1 MGLLVYM
8 TEKSSLLSRSKILS
22 AENKDS
28 LLQKAT
34 NQPTLKV
41 VQPHENQDIFARF
54 AQLIM
59 YGIALLAIWAG
70 IFSIAFD
77 DAATNE
83 NFLILGLG
91 GIISAGMAFGLVE
104 VQRKRGGDELQT
116 VHDYLLGIGCFFSAT
131 GVLWG
136 SRYLIGISASM
147 GFDWFMVPGTTFG
160 DDWSPSANAIYV
172 QLGAGLAL
180 VFGLTKYI
188 RTFKSGTSFGWLVTS
203 LIPLALLLAGVG
215 PWINWSDN
223 VISWELGS
231 SIVVLT
237 ILSMHLSL
245 QSDNSF
251 LFSSVLVFTSLVPI
265 IYEVLNSNAPIDGR
279 GGALSLFVFI
289 IIAQGLYAADDRI
302 RKGLMESTSAILI
315 SISTLCIF
323 LARNEDLFLILGP
336 VRESMLGEFSNFLNL
351 QSMIWLVLLC
361 SFFPAMIKQRVPWM
375 PIGLGLSMSI
385 FEPGPAVIGWLA
397 IMLALPYMLFISTV
411 TRKWVANY
419 TVIALAIAFTFQD
432 LFAPG
437 FYFQNQGYAVAI
449 YLLIVGEIARTR
461 GRVNSIAH
469 FASIGIIVCAPSILM
484 GDSYLIAWGMV
495 VYSFFVTYS
504 SFISSKK
511 EHPDQI
517 DRESSLLLTFS
528 IFITTVLTLGGQL
541 ETPWLESISIS
552 FNGFNLMLFILAL
565 TVWYL
570 GLQFKQQEMDL
581 GHFFSWLAHSGDKN
595 LPVFD
600 SSTSTWVANEETID
614 YSDKSWGP
622 LSRISYLGPLFL
634 ISLSLS
640 SIGEYELAN
649 TWYWL
654 VVCAFPVSLIFY
666 EIFQIEEPSSADRAI
681 GVWGLV
687 CFTMP
692 LTFRIYD
699 IANQTPT
706 VIWSFII
713 FDILIVAAPLII
725 VYRFLKHGISS
736 NTKNKD
742 WDQLAF
748 FGLFVLTLLDTSG
761 GLAFLSLYVLLVISS
776 LRFKNQFFMSA
787 APFALILFGSRMA
800 NPGDVIYE
808 LWHYLGLG
816 DVEIFVTSGLGLP
829 RLSGILMATSAF
841 FVLAF
846 GIFEARKGTSQNVNF
861 PIIWPSIWLFI
872 GMLTALPETAWLF
885 LSLTFMMVAYS
896 TLTGKIEFLKWSPI
910 LVFFSFII
918 GFNTDPNFQMEGD
931 QIFSFS
937 SMYMGIY
944 AIGLQKMA
952 QEGLLS
958 RFMILKSDDALVIN
972 FQKESVKL
980 TDQLSFW
987 GVFGLLFSWEAVNG
1001 IGTVL
1006 GAGWTTIE
1014 VYKNKRN
1021 ELLILL
1027 PAVHAFAVW
1036 NMIRQSFDQTMY
1048 IDLATGGTM
1057 LIEGAILGYFASK
1070 PQKVWSWGFF
1080 EFDSQKDYFNWLD
1093 RIGMIS
1099 VIYFALG
1106 TLWALENT
1114 EMGLFAWTILAAYL
1128 STISVQGFQEE
1139 NDASWRR
1146 GIGGFGS
1153 LFSVFM
1159 ISMEFESTTY
1169 RAVSWL
1175 AMGVM
1180 AFGYGLLYMQ
1190 KFGGQTSVME
1200 QVVPAQ
1206 SIQES
1211 QEDKPTTLKAK
1222 IEDQFQSEIGDT
1234 DSQLSDEDELVEK
1247 EKLSEEE
1254 NDDNENQED
1263 VQESD
1268 DDSENSADEWL
1279 IPPPVL
1285 AEKILDTGQG
1295 FNIKLPTNILDNILK
1310 AIEETPHEG
1319 FKPTLEFNKSG
1330 EIMLHFEPV

>member
-1 MGLLVYM
+1 M
-8 TEKSSLLSRSKILS
+8 TEKSSLLSRSKVLS
-22 AENKDS
+22 AENKES
-28 LLQKAT
+28 LLQKVP

-41 VQPHENQDIFARF
+41 VQPHQNQDALARF

-77 DAATNE
+77 DDATNE

-91 GIISAGMAFGLVE
+91 GIISAGMAFALVE
-104 VQRKRGGDELQT
+104 IQRKRGGDELQN

-136 SRYLIGISASM
+136 SRYLIGVSASM
-147 GFDWFMVPGTTFG
+147 GYDWFMPSGTTFG
-160 DDWSPSANAIYV
+160 NEWSPSANAIYV

-180 VFGLTKYI
+180 IFGLTKYI
-188 RTFKSGTSFGWLVTS
+188 RSFKSGTSFGWLVTS
-203 LIPLALLLAGVG
+203 LIPLALVLAGVG
-215 PWINWSDN
+215 PWIDWSNN
-223 VISWELGS
+223 VISWELGI

-251 LFSSVLVFTSLVPI
+251 LFSSVLVITSMVPI
-265 IYEVLNSNAPIDGR
+265 IYEVLNSNAPVDGR

-315 SISTLCIF
+315 SISTLSIF
-323 LARNEDLFLILGP
+323 IARSEDLYLILGP
-336 VRESMLGEFSNFLNL
+336 VRESMLGEFSVFLNL
-351 QSMIWLVLLC
+351 QSMIWFVLLC

-385 FEPGPAVIGWLA
+385 FEPGPAVIGWVA
-397 IMLALPYMLFISTV
+397 IILALPYMLFISTA

-419 TVIALAIAFTFQD
+419 TLIALAIAFTVQD
-432 LFAPG
+432 LLAPG
-437 FYFQNQGYAVAI
+437 FYFQYQGYGVAI
-449 YLLIVGEIARTR
+449 YLLVVGEIARTK

-469 FASIGIIVCAPSILM
+469 FASIGIIVCSPSILM

-495 VYSFFVTYS
+495 VYSFYVTYS

-511 EHPDQI
+511 KLPDQI
-517 DRESSLLLTFS
+517 DLESSLLLTFS
-528 IFITTVLTLGGQL
+528 IFVTTVLTLGGQL
-541 ETPWLESISIS
+541 QTPWLESISIS
-552 FNGFNLMLFILAL
+552 FSGFNLMLFILAL
-565 TVWYL
+565 AVWYI

-600 SSTSTWVANEETID
+600 SSTSTWITNEETID

-654 VVCAFPVSLIFY
+654 VVCAFPVGLIFY

-681 GVWGLV
+681 GIWGLV

-699 IANQTPT
+699 IANQNPA
-706 VIWSFII
+706 VIWSFVI
-713 FDILIVAAPLII
+713 FDLLIIAAPLII
-725 VYRFLKHGISS
+725 VYRFLKYGISS

-748 FGLFVLTLLDTSG
+748 FGLFTLTLLDTSG

-800 NPGDVIYE
+800 NSGDVIYE

-816 DVEIFVTSGLGLP
+816 EVEIFVIADLGLP

-841 FVLAF
+841 FVLTF
-846 GIFEARKGTSQNVNF
+846 GIFEAKKDTGRYF

-896 TLTGKIEFLKWSPI
+896 TLTGKVEFLKWSPI
-910 LVFFSFII
+910 LVFFSFIV
-918 GFNTDPNFQMEGD
+918 GFNTDPNFQMEAD

-958 RFMILKSDDALVIN
+958 RLMILTFDDALVIN

-980 TDQLSFW
+980 ADQLSFW

-1001 IGTVL
+1001 IGTVI

-1021 ELLILL
+1021 ELLILI
-1027 PAVHAFAVW
+1027 PAVHAFAAW
-1036 NMIRQSFDQTMY
+1036 NLIRQSVEQATY
-1048 IDLATGGTM
+1048 IDLVTGSTM
-1057 LIEGAILGYFASK
+1057 LIEGAILGYYASK

-1080 EFDSQKDYFNWLD
+1080 EFDTQKDYFNWLD
-1093 RIGMIS
+1093 RVGMIS

-1114 EMGLFAWTILAAYL
+1114 ETGIFAWTILAAYL

-1159 ISMEFESTTY
+1159 ISMEFDSTTY

-1190 KFGGQTSVME
+1190 MFGNQTSVME
-1200 QVVPAQ
+1200 QAIPVQ
-1206 SIQES
+1206 SIPANQE
-1211 QEDKPTTLKAK
+1211 EKPTTLLAK
-1222 IEDQFQSEIGDT
+1222 TGDMSKSDTEET
-1234 DSQLSDEDELVEK
+1234 DSQSADADDEQVKAED

-1254 NDDNENQED
+1254 NDDIEMEEED
-1263 VQESD
+1263 QRPD
-1268 DDSENSADEWL
+1268 ENSEQTVDEYF
-1279 IPPPVL
+1279 IPPPVI
-1285 AEKILDTGQG
+1285 AEKTIDTGQG
-1295 FNIKLPTNILDNILK
+1295 FEIKLPANILDNILK

>member
-1 MGLLVYM
+1 M
-8 TEKSSLLSRSKILS
+8 TEKASLLSRSKVLS
-22 AENKDS
+22 VENKES
-28 LLQKAT
+28 LLQKVP

-41 VQPHENQDIFARF
+41 VQPHQNQDVFARF

-77 DAATNE
+77 DDATNE

-91 GIISAGMAFGLVE
+91 GIISAGMAFALVE
-104 VQRKRGGDELQT
+104 IQRKRGGDELQN

-136 SRYLIGISASM
+136 SRYLIGVSASM
-147 GFDWFMVPGTTFG
+147 GYDWFMPSGTTFG
-160 DDWSPSANAIYV
+160 NEWSPSANAIYV

-180 VFGLTKYI
+180 IFGLTKYI
-188 RTFKSGTSFGWLVTS
+188 RSFKSGTSFGWLVTS
-203 LIPLALLLAGVG
+203 LIPLALVLAGVG
-215 PWINWSDN
+215 PWIDWSNN
-223 VISWELGS
+223 VISWELGT

-251 LFSSVLVFTSLVPI
+251 LFSSVLVATSMVPI
-265 IYEVLNSNAPIDGR
+265 IYEVLNSNAPADGR

-315 SISTLCIF
+315 SISTLSIF
-323 LARNEDLFLILGP
+323 LARSEDLFLILGP
-336 VRESMLGEFSNFLNL
+336 VRESMLGEFSVFLNL
-351 QSMIWLVLLC
+351 QSMIWFVLLC

-385 FEPGPAVIGWLA
+385 IEPGPAVIGWLA
-397 IMLALPYMLFISTV
+397 IMLALPYMLFISTI

-419 TVIALAIAFTFQD
+419 TLIALAIAFTVQD
-432 LFAPG
+432 LLAPG
-437 FYFQNQGYAVAI
+437 FYFQYQGYGVAI
-449 YLLIVGEIARTR
+449 YLLVVGEIARTKD
-461 GRVNSIAH
+461 RVNSIAH
-469 FASIGIIVCAPSILM
+469 FVSIGIIVCSPSILM

-495 VYSFFVTYS
+495 VYSFYVTYS

-511 EHPDQI
+511 KLPDQI

-541 ETPWLESISIS
+541 QTPWLESISIS
-552 FNGFNLMLFILAL
+552 FSGFNLILFILAL
-565 TVWYL
+565 AVWYI
-570 GLQFKQQEMDL
+570 GLQFKQQEMNL
-581 GHFFSWLAHSGDKN
+581 GHFFSWLAHSGDKS

-600 SSTSTWVANEETID
+600 SSTSTWIVNEKTID

-654 VVCAFPVSLIFY
+654 VVCAFPVGLIFY
-666 EIFQIEEPSSADRAI
+666 EIFQIEEPSSSDRAI
-681 GVWGLV
+681 GIWGLV

-692 LTFRIYD
+692 LTFRTYD
-699 IANQTPT
+699 IANQNPA
-706 VIWSFII
+706 VIWSFVI
-713 FDILIVAAPLII
+713 FDLLIIAAPLII
-725 VYRFLKHGISS
+725 VYRFLKYGISS

-748 FGLFVLTLLDTSG
+748 FGLFSLTLLDTSG

-808 LWHYLGLG
+808 LWHYLELG
-816 DVEIFVTSGLGLP
+816 EVEIFVISDLGLP

-841 FVLAF
+841 FVLVF
-846 GIFEARKGTSQNVNF
+846 GIFEAKKNTDQYI

-910 LVFFSFII
+910 LVFFSFIV
-918 GFNTDPNFQMEGD
+918 GFNADPNFQMEAD

-958 RFMILKSDDALVIN
+958 RLMILTFDDALVIN
-972 FQKESVKL
+972 FQKENVKL
-980 TDQLSFW
+980 ANQLSFW

-1001 IGTVL
+1001 IGTVI
-1006 GAGWTTIE
+1006 GAVWTTIE

-1027 PAVHAFAVW
+1027 PAVHAFAAW
-1036 NMIRQSFDQTMY
+1036 NLIRQSVDQATY
-1048 IDLATGGTM
+1048 IDLVTGGTM
-1057 LIEGAILGYFASK
+1057 LIEGAILGYYASK
-1070 PQKVWSWGFF
+1070 PQKVWNWEFF
-1080 EFDSQKDYFNWLD
+1080 EFDTQKDYFNWLD
-1093 RIGMIS
+1093 RVGMIS

-1114 EMGLFAWTILAAYL
+1114 ETGIFAWTILAAYL

-1190 KFGGQTSVME
+1190 MFGNQTSVME
-1200 QVVPAQ
+1200 QAIPVQSSPAN
-1206 SIQES
+1206 QE
-1211 QEDKPTTLKAK
+1211 EKPTTLLART
-1222 IEDQFQSEIGDT
+1222 GDMSKSDTEET
-1234 DSQLSDEDELVEK
+1234 DSQLADADDEQVMAEK

-1254 NDDNENQED
+1254 TDDIEMEEEDQKSDENLEQN
-1263 VQESD
+1263 V
-1268 DDSENSADEWL
+1268 DEYF

-1285 AEKILDTGQG
+1285 AEKTIDTGQG
-1295 FNIKLPTNILDNILK
+1295 FGIKLPANILDNILK

>member
-1 MGLLVYM
+1 
-8 TEKSSLLSRSKILS
+8 
-22 AENKDS
+22 
-28 LLQKAT
+28 
-34 NQPTLKV
+34 
-41 VQPHENQDIFARF
+41 
-54 AQLIM
+54 
-59 YGIALLAIWAG
+59 
-70 IFSIAFD
+70 
-77 DAATNE
+77 
-83 NFLILGLG
+83 
-91 GIISAGMAFGLVE
+91 
-104 VQRKRGGDELQT
+104 
-116 VHDYLLGIGCFFSAT
+116 
-131 GVLWG
+131 
-136 SRYLIGISASM
+136 
-147 GFDWFMVPGTTFG
+147 
-160 DDWSPSANAIYV
+160 
-172 QLGAGLAL
+172 
-180 VFGLTKYI
+180 
-188 RTFKSGTSFGWLVTS
+188 
-203 LIPLALLLAGVG
+203 
-215 PWINWSDN
+215 
-223 VISWELGS
+223 
-231 SIVVLT
+231 
-237 ILSMHLSL
+237 
-245 QSDNSF
+245 
-251 LFSSVLVFTSLVPI
+251 
-265 IYEVLNSNAPIDGR
+265 
-279 GGALSLFVFI
+279 
-289 IIAQGLYAADDRI
+289 
-302 RKGLMESTSAILI
+302 
-315 SISTLCIF
+315 
-323 LARNEDLFLILGP
+323 
-336 VRESMLGEFSNFLNL
+336 
-351 QSMIWLVLLC
+351 
-361 SFFPAMIKQRVPWM
+361 
-375 PIGLGLSMSI
+375 
-385 FEPGPAVIGWLA
+385 
-397 IMLALPYMLFISTV
+397 
-411 TRKWVANY
+411 
-419 TVIALAIAFTFQD
+419 
-432 LFAPG
+432 
-437 FYFQNQGYAVAI
+437 
-449 YLLIVGEIARTR
+449 
-461 GRVNSIAH
+461 
-469 FASIGIIVCAPSILM
+469 M

-495 VYSFFVTYS
+495 VYSFYVTYS

-511 EHPDQI
+511 KLPDQI

-528 IFITTVLTLGGQL
+528 IFVTTVLTLGGQL
-541 ETPWLESISIS
+541 QTPWLESISIS
-552 FNGFNLMLFILAL
+552 FSGFNLMLFILAL
-565 TVWYL
+565 AVWYI

-581 GHFFSWLAHSGDKN
+581 GHFFSWLAHSGDKS

-600 SSTSTWVANEETID
+600 SSTSTWITNEETID

-654 VVCAFPVSLIFY
+654 VVCAFPVGLIFY

-681 GVWGLV
+681 GIWGLV

-692 LTFRIYD
+692 LTFRTYD
-699 IANQTPT
+699 IANQNPA
-706 VIWSFII
+706 VIWSFVI
-713 FDILIVAAPLII
+713 FDLLIIAAPLII
-725 VYRFLKHGISS
+725 VYRFLKYGISS

-748 FGLFVLTLLDTSG
+748 FGLFALTLLDTSG

-816 DVEIFVTSGLGLP
+816 EVEIFVIADLGLP

-841 FVLAF
+841 FVLVF
-846 GIFEARKGTSQNVNF
+846 GIFEAKKNNGEYF

-910 LVFFSFII
+910 LVFFSFIV
-918 GFNTDPNFQMEGD
+918 GFNADPNFQMEAD

-958 RFMILKSDDALVIN
+958 RLMILTFDDALVMN

-980 TDQLSFW
+980 ADQLSFW

-1001 IGTVL
+1001 IGTVI

-1027 PAVHAFAVW
+1027 PAVHAFAAW
-1036 NMIRQSFDQTMY
+1036 NLIRQSVDQATY
-1048 IDLATGGTM
+1048 IDLVTGGTM
-1057 LIEGAILGYFASK
+1057 LIEGAILGYYASK
-1070 PQKVWSWGFF
+1070 PQKVWNWEFF
-1080 EFDSQKDYFNWLD
+1080 EFDTQKDYFNWLD
-1093 RIGMIS
+1093 RVGMIS

-1114 EMGLFAWTILAAYL
+1114 ETGIFAWTILAAYL

-1139 NDASWRR
+1139 NDAVWRR

-1190 KFGGQTSVME
+1190 MFGNQTSVME
-1200 QVVPAQ
+1200 QAIPVQ
-1206 SIQES
+1206 SIPANQE
-1211 QEDKPTTLKAK
+1211 EKHTTLLARTGDMSNSDT
-1222 IEDQFQSEIGDT
+1222 EETESELADA
-1234 DSQLSDEDELVEK
+1234 DEEQVMAEK

-1254 NDDNENQED
+1254 DDDIEMEEED
-1263 VQESD
+1263 QESD
-1268 DDSENSADEWL
+1268 ENLEQNVDEYF

-1285 AEKILDTGQG
+1285 AEKTIDTGQG
-1295 FNIKLPTNILDNILK
+1295 FGIKLPANILDNILK

>member
-1 MGLLVYM
+1 M
-8 TEKSSLLSRSKILS
+8 TEKASLLSRSKVLS
-22 AENKDS
+22 VENKES
-28 LLQKAT
+28 LLQKVP

-41 VQPHENQDIFARF
+41 VQPHQNQDVFARF

-77 DAATNE
+77 DDATNE

-91 GIISAGMAFGLVE
+91 GIISAGMAFALVE
-104 VQRKRGGDELQT
+104 IQRKRGGDELQN

-136 SRYLIGISASM
+136 SRYLIGVSASM
-147 GFDWFMVPGTTFG
+147 GYDWFMPSGTTFG
-160 DDWSPSANAIYV
+160 NEWSPSANAIYV

-180 VFGLTKYI
+180 IFGLTKYI
-188 RTFKSGTSFGWLVTS
+188 RSFKSGTSFGWLVTS
-203 LIPLALLLAGVG
+203 LIPLALVLAGVG
-215 PWINWSDN
+215 PWIDWSNN
-223 VISWELGS
+223 VISWELGT

-251 LFSSVLVFTSLVPI
+251 LFSSVLVATSMVPI
-265 IYEVLNSNAPIDGR
+265 IYEVLNSNAPADGR

-315 SISTLCIF
+315 SISTLSIF
-323 LARNEDLFLILGP
+323 LARSEDLFLILGP
-336 VRESMLGEFSNFLNL
+336 VRESMLGEFSAFLNL
-351 QSMIWLVLLC
+351 QSMIWFVLLC

-385 FEPGPAVIGWLA
+385 IEPGPAVIGWLA
-397 IMLALPYMLFISTV
+397 IMLALPYMLFISTI

-419 TVIALAIAFTFQD
+419 TLIALAIAFTVQD
-432 LFAPG
+432 LLAPG
-437 FYFQNQGYAVAI
+437 FYFQYQGYGVAI
-449 YLLIVGEIARTR
+449 YLLVVGEIARTKD
-461 GRVNSIAH
+461 RVNSIAH
-469 FASIGIIVCAPSILM
+469 FVSIGIIVCSPSILM

-495 VYSFFVTYS
+495 VYSFYVTYS

-511 EHPDQI
+511 KLPDQI

-541 ETPWLESISIS
+541 QTPWLESISIS
-552 FNGFNLMLFILAL
+552 FSGFNLILFILAL
-565 TVWYL
+565 AVWYI
-570 GLQFKQQEMDL
+570 GLQFKQQEMNL
-581 GHFFSWLAHSGDKN
+581 GHFFSWLAHSGDKS

-600 SSTSTWVANEETID
+600 SSTSTWIVNEKTID

-654 VVCAFPVSLIFY
+654 VVCAFPVGLIFY
-666 EIFQIEEPSSADRAI
+666 EIFQIEEPSSSDRAI
-681 GVWGLV
+681 GIWGLV

-692 LTFRIYD
+692 LTFRTYD
-699 IANQTPT
+699 IANQNPA
-706 VIWSFII
+706 VIWSFVI
-713 FDILIVAAPLII
+713 FDLLIIAAPLII
-725 VYRFLKHGISS
+725 VYRFLKYGISS

-748 FGLFVLTLLDTSG
+748 FGLFALTLLDTSG

-808 LWHYLGLG
+808 LWHYLELG
-816 DVEIFVTSGLGLP
+816 EVEIFVISDLGLP

-841 FVLAF
+841 FVLVF
-846 GIFEARKGTSQNVNF
+846 GIFEAKKNTDQYI

-910 LVFFSFII
+910 LVFFSFIV
-918 GFNTDPNFQMEGD
+918 GFNADPNFQMEAD

-958 RFMILKSDDALVIN
+958 RLMILTFDDALVIN
-972 FQKESVKL
+972 FQKENVKL
-980 TDQLSFW
+980 ANQLSFW

-1001 IGTVL
+1001 IGTVI
-1006 GAGWTTIE
+1006 GAVWTTIE

-1027 PAVHAFAVW
+1027 PAVHAFAAW
-1036 NMIRQSFDQTMY
+1036 NLIRQSVDQATY
-1048 IDLATGGTM
+1048 IDLVTGGTM
-1057 LIEGAILGYFASK
+1057 LIEGAILGYYASK
-1070 PQKVWSWGFF
+1070 PQKVWNWEFF
-1080 EFDSQKDYFNWLD
+1080 EFDTQKDYFNWLD
-1093 RIGMIS
+1093 RVGMIS

-1114 EMGLFAWTILAAYL
+1114 ETGIFAWTILAAYL

-1190 KFGGQTSVME
+1190 MFGNQTSVME
-1200 QVVPAQ
+1200 QAIPVQSSPAN
-1206 SIQES
+1206 QE
-1211 QEDKPTTLKAK
+1211 EKPTTLLART
-1222 IEDQFQSEIGDT
+1222 GDMSKSDTEET
-1234 DSQLSDEDELVEK
+1234 DSQLADADDEQVMAEK

-1254 NDDNENQED
+1254 TDDIEMEEEDQKSDENLEQN
-1263 VQESD
+1263 V
-1268 DDSENSADEWL
+1268 DEYF

-1285 AEKILDTGQG
+1285 AEKTIDTGQG
-1295 FNIKLPTNILDNILK
+1295 FGIKLPANILDNILK

>member
-1 MGLLVYM
+1 M
-8 TEKSSLLSRSKILS
+8 TEKSSLLSRSKVLS
-22 AENKDS
+22 AENKES
-28 LLQKAT
+28 LLQKVP

-41 VQPHENQDIFARF
+41 VQPHQNQDALARF

-77 DAATNE
+77 DDATNE

-91 GIISAGMAFGLVE
+91 GIISAGMAFALVE
-104 VQRKRGGDELQT
+104 IQRKRGGDELQN

-136 SRYLIGISASM
+136 SRYLIGVSASM
-147 GFDWFMVPGTTFG
+147 GYDWFMPSGTTFG
-160 DDWSPSANAIYV
+160 DEWSPSANAIYV

-180 VFGLTKYI
+180 IFGLTKYI
-188 RTFKSGTSFGWLVTS
+188 RSFKSGTSFGWLVTS
-203 LIPLALLLAGVG
+203 LIPLALVLAGVG
-215 PWINWSDN
+215 PWIDWSNN
-223 VISWELGS
+223 VISWELGI

-251 LFSSVLVFTSLVPI
+251 LFSSVLVITSMVPI
-265 IYEVLNSNAPIDGR
+265 IYEVLNSNAPVDGR

-315 SISTLCIF
+315 SISTLSIF
-323 LARNEDLFLILGP
+323 IARSEDLFLILGP
-336 VRESMLGEFSNFLNL
+336 VRESMLGEFSVFLNL
-351 QSMIWLVLLC
+351 QSMIWFVLLC

-385 FEPGPAVIGWLA
+385 LEPGPAVIGWVA
-397 IMLALPYMLFISTV
+397 IIFALPYMLFISTV

-419 TVIALAIAFTFQD
+419 TLIALAIAFTVQD
-432 LFAPG
+432 LLAPG
-437 FYFQNQGYAVAI
+437 FYFQYQGYGVAI
-449 YLLIVGEIARTR
+449 YLLVVGEIARTK

-469 FASIGIIVCAPSILM
+469 FASIGIIVCSPSILM

-495 VYSFFVTYS
+495 VYSFYVTYS

-511 EHPDQI
+511 KLPDQI
-517 DRESSLLLTFS
+517 DLESSLLLTFS
-528 IFITTVLTLGGQL
+528 IFVTTVLTLGGQL
-541 ETPWLESISIS
+541 QTPWLESISIS
-552 FNGFNLMLFILAL
+552 FSGFNLMLFILAL
-565 TVWYL
+565 AVWYI

-600 SSTSTWVANEETID
+600 SSTSTWIANEETID

-654 VVCAFPVSLIFY
+654 VVCAFPVGLIFY

-681 GVWGLV
+681 GIWGLV

-699 IANQTPT
+699 IANQNPA
-706 VIWSFII
+706 VIWSFVI
-713 FDILIVAAPLII
+713 FDLLIIAAPLII
-725 VYRFLKHGISS
+725 VYRFLKYGISS

-748 FGLFVLTLLDTSG
+748 FGLFTLTLLDTSG

-816 DVEIFVTSGLGLP
+816 EVEIFVIADLGLP

-841 FVLAF
+841 FVLTF
-846 GIFEARKGTSQNVNF
+846 GIFEAKKNNGEYF

-910 LVFFSFII
+910 LIFFSFIV
-918 GFNTDPNFQMEGD
+918 GFNADPNFQMEAD

-958 RFMILKSDDALVIN
+958 RLMILTFDDALVMN

-980 TDQLSFW
+980 ADQLSFW

-1001 IGTVL
+1001 IGTVI

-1027 PAVHAFAVW
+1027 PAVHAFAAW
-1036 NMIRQSFDQTMY
+1036 NLIRQSVDQATY
-1048 IDLATGGTM
+1048 IDLVTGGTM
-1057 LIEGAILGYFASK
+1057 LIEGAILGYYASK
-1070 PQKVWSWGFF
+1070 PQKVWDWEFF
-1080 EFDSQKDYFNWLD
+1080 EFDTQKDYFNWLD
-1093 RIGMIS
+1093 RVGMIS

-1114 EMGLFAWTILAAYL
+1114 ETGIFAWTILAAYL

-1139 NDASWRR
+1139 NDAVWRR

-1190 KFGGQTSVME
+1190 MFGNQTSVME
-1200 QVVPAQ
+1200 QAIPVQ
-1206 SIQES
+1206 SIPANQE
-1211 QEDKPTTLKAK
+1211 EKHTTLLARTGDMSNSDT
-1222 IEDQFQSEIGDT
+1222 EETESELADA
-1234 DSQLSDEDELVEK
+1234 DEEQVMAEK

-1254 NDDNENQED
+1254 DDDIEMEEEG
-1263 VQESD
+1263 QESD
-1268 DDSENSADEWL
+1268 ENLEQTVDEYF

-1285 AEKILDTGQG
+1285 AEKTIDTGQG
-1295 FNIKLPTNILDNILK
+1295 FEIKLPTNILDNILK

>member
-1 MGLLVYM
+1 M
-8 TEKSSLLSRSKILS
+8 TEKASLLSRSKVLS
-22 AENKDS
+22 VENKES
-28 LLQKAT
+28 LLQKVP

-41 VQPHENQDIFARF
+41 VQPHQNQDVFARF

-77 DAATNE
+77 DDATNE

-91 GIISAGMAFGLVE
+91 GIISAGMAFALVE
-104 VQRKRGGDELQT
+104 IQRKRGGDELQN

-136 SRYLIGISASM
+136 SRYLIGVSASM
-147 GFDWFMVPGTTFG
+147 GYDWFMPSGTTFG
-160 DDWSPSANAIYV
+160 NEWSPSANAIYV

-180 VFGLTKYI
+180 IFGLTKYI
-188 RTFKSGTSFGWLVTS
+188 RSFKSGTSFGWLVTS
-203 LIPLALLLAGVG
+203 LIPLALVLAGVG
-215 PWINWSDN
+215 PWIDWSNN
-223 VISWELGS
+223 VISWELGT

-251 LFSSVLVFTSLVPI
+251 LFSSVLVATSMVPI
-265 IYEVLNSNAPIDGR
+265 IYEVLNSNAPADGR

-315 SISTLCIF
+315 SISTLSIF
-323 LARNEDLFLILGP
+323 LARSEDLFLILGP
-336 VRESMLGEFSNFLNL
+336 VRESMLGEFSVFLNL
-351 QSMIWLVLLC
+351 QSMIWFVLLC

-385 FEPGPAVIGWLA
+385 IEPGPAVIGWLA
-397 IMLALPYMLFISTV
+397 IMLALPYMLFISTI

-419 TVIALAIAFTFQD
+419 TLIALAIAFTVQD
-432 LFAPG
+432 LLAPG
-437 FYFQNQGYAVAI
+437 FYFQYQGYGVAI
-449 YLLIVGEIARTR
+449 YLLVVGEIARTKD
-461 GRVNSIAH
+461 RVNSIAH
-469 FASIGIIVCAPSILM
+469 FVSIGIIVCSPSILM

-495 VYSFFVTYS
+495 VYSFYVTYS

-511 EHPDQI
+511 KLPDQI

-541 ETPWLESISIS
+541 QTPWLESISIS
-552 FNGFNLMLFILAL
+552 FSGFNLILFILAL
-565 TVWYL
+565 AVWYI
-570 GLQFKQQEMDL
+570 GLQFKQQEMNL
-581 GHFFSWLAHSGDKN
+581 GHFFSWLAHSGDKS

-600 SSTSTWVANEETID
+600 SSTSTWIVNEKTID

-654 VVCAFPVSLIFY
+654 VVCAFPVGLIFY
-666 EIFQIEEPSSADRAI
+666 EIFQIEEPSSSDRAI
-681 GVWGLV
+681 GIWGLV

-692 LTFRIYD
+692 LTFRTYD
-699 IANQTPT
+699 IANQNPA
-706 VIWSFII
+706 VIWSFVI
-713 FDILIVAAPLII
+713 FDLLIIAAPLII
-725 VYRFLKHGISS
+725 VYRFLKYGISS

-748 FGLFVLTLLDTSG
+748 FGLFALTLLDTSG

-808 LWHYLGLG
+808 LWHYLELG
-816 DVEIFVTSGLGLP
+816 EVEIFVISDLGLP

-841 FVLAF
+841 FVLVF
-846 GIFEARKGTSQNVNF
+846 GIFEAKKNTDQYI

-910 LVFFSFII
+910 LVFFSFIV
-918 GFNTDPNFQMEGD
+918 GFNADPNFQMEAD

-958 RFMILKSDDALVIN
+958 RLMILTFDDALVIN

-980 TDQLSFW
+980 ADQLSFW

-1001 IGTVL
+1001 IGTVI
-1006 GAGWTTIE
+1006 GAVWTTIE

-1027 PAVHAFAVW
+1027 PAVHAFAAW
-1036 NMIRQSFDQTMY
+1036 NLIRQSVDQATY
-1048 IDLATGGTM
+1048 IDLVTGGTM
-1057 LIEGAILGYFASK
+1057 LIEGAILGYYASK
-1070 PQKVWSWGFF
+1070 PQKVWNWEFF
-1080 EFDSQKDYFNWLD
+1080 EFDTQKDYFNWLD
-1093 RIGMIS
+1093 RVGMIS

-1114 EMGLFAWTILAAYL
+1114 ETGIFAWTILAAYL

-1190 KFGGQTSVME
+1190 MFGNQTSVME
-1200 QVVPAQ
+1200 QAIPVQSSPAN
-1206 SIQES
+1206 QE
-1211 QEDKPTTLKAK
+1211 EKPTTLLART
-1222 IEDQFQSEIGDT
+1222 GDMSKSDTEET
-1234 DSQLSDEDELVEK
+1234 DSQLADADDEQVMAEK

-1254 NDDNENQED
+1254 TDDIEMEEEDQKSDENLEQN
-1263 VQESD
+1263 V
-1268 DDSENSADEWL
+1268 DEYF

-1285 AEKILDTGQG
+1285 AEKTIDTGQG
-1295 FNIKLPTNILDNILK
+1295 FGIKLPANILDNILK